1 MTWFFLDIFLSWFP
15 AVFLTGALALSA
27 IFYFFKKISASKIF
41 KLIIAVVSF
50 RIVYAAA
57 LTFVQ
62 YYVWSQNELTK
73 ILARSPLGD
82 GVFPS
87 VFDFVF
93 NSRLGYF
100 LFYSYGRFWLS
111 VFISIAAALVFYLF
125 LRFLRKYRDR
135 FFEEGEAELGFLT
148 ALIVGWPNFVIFVP
162 MVFISV
168 IIVSIFRRLF
178 YGETY
183 TMLGIPFLLA
193 ALTALLAGSRL
204 IHFFRLEV
212 LNI

>member
-1 MTWFFLDIFLSWFP
+1 M
-15 AVFLTGALALSA
+15 
-27 IFYFFKKISASKIF
+27 
-41 KLIIAVVSF
+41 
-50 RIVYAAA
+50 
-57 LTFVQ
+57 
-62 YYVWSQNELTK
+62 
-73 ILARSPLGD
+73 
-82 GVFPS
+82 
-87 VFDFVF
+87 
-93 NSRLGYF
+93 
-100 LFYSYGRFWLS
+100 
-111 VFISIAAALVFYLF
+111 
-125 LRFLRKYRDR
+125 
-135 FFEEGEAELGFLT
+135 ELGFLT

-183 TMLGIPFLLA
+183 TTLGIPFLLA